1 MSRPSK
7 LTPETLEKLIR
18 ALRAGNDQKVA
29 AELAGIGETTFYRWM
44 ELAQEPNAKKDYREF
59 RESVLRAL
67 AAAEADAVVRIQQA
81 AQNGRW
87 QAAAWWLERKHA
99 ERWGRN
105 DKIRAEISGPNGTPI
120 QIDIEEA
127 KKAILEFINE
137 GSVNGSITQGT
148 DIAVTDSGTTAMAEP
163 TN

>member
-7 LTPETLEKLIR
+7 LTPETQDKLVR

-29 AELAGIGETTFYRWM
+29 AELAGIGESTFYRWM
-44 ELAQEPNAKKDYREF
+44 EMAEQPSAKKEYREF
-59 RESVLRAL
+59 RELVLRTI

-87 QAAAWWLERKHA
+87 QAAAWWLERKHS

-105 DKIRAEISGPNGTPI
+105 DKIRAEISGPNGTPV
-120 QIDIEEA
+120 QINIEEA
-127 KKAILEFINE
+127 KKAILAYINE
-137 GSVNGSITQGT
+137 GSGNGSITQGT
-148 DIAVTDSGTTAMAEP
+148 NSAVTDIGTTELASP
-163 TN
+163 TE

>member
-7 LTPETLEKLIR
+7 LTPETQDKLVR

-44 ELAQEPNAKKDYREF
+44 EMAEKPDAKKEYREF
-59 RESVLRAL
+59 RELVLRTI

-87 QAAAWWLERKHA
+87 QAAAWWLERKHG

-105 DKIRAEISGPNGTPI
+105 DKIRAEISGPNGAPI

-127 KKAILEFINE
+127 KKAILAYINE
-137 GSVNGSITQGT
+137 GSENESIITGT
-148 DIAVTDSGTTAMAEP
+148 DSTAITTGTAELAEP
-163 TN
+163 AE

>member
-7 LTPETLEKLIR
+7 LTDETKRKLVL

-29 AELAGIGETTFYRWM
+29 AQLAGIGETTFYRWL
-44 ELAQEPNAKKDYREF
+44 ELGEQPDAKKEYREF
-59 RESVLRAL
+59 RELVQRTL
-67 AAAEADAVVRIQQA
+67 AEAEIDAIARIQQA
-81 AQNGRW
+81 ASNGRW
-87 QAAAWWLERKHA
+87 QAAAWWLERKYP

-105 DKIRAEISGPNGTPI
+105 DKIRAEISGPNGEPI

-137 GSVNGSITQGT
+137 GTLHESIPERANIPTIDRGT
-148 DIAVTDSGTTAMAEP
+148 ATLAEP
-163 TN
+163 TE